1 MTSSVVS
8 VTIDIMHISSVAIS
22 RRQA

>member
-8 VTIDIMHISSVAIS
+8 VIIDIMHISSVAIS